1 MYSLMVRSSQ
11 RASWP
16 SSRHKRSKP
25 LTRRHISSLEIQKF
39 GPLLSLI
46 AINQCTYACRYR
58 CSQMGGM
65 FAAHSRIFS
74 TQELFQMF
82 AMLAML
88 SSASKK
94 RISIS

>member
-1 MYSLMVRSSQ
+1 
-11 RASWP
+11 
-16 SSRHKRSKP
+16 
-25 LTRRHISSLEIQKF
+25 
-39 GPLLSLI
+39 
-46 AINQCTYACRYR
+46 
-58 CSQMGGM
+58 MGGM